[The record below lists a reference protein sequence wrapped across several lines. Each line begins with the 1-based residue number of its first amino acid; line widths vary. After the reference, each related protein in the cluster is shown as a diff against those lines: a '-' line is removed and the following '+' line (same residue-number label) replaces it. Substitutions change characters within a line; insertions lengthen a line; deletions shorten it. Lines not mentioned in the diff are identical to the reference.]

1 MKKLGFGLMRLPL
14 LDESD
19 RSTVDVET
27 VKGMVDRYLERG
39 FTYFDTAHR
48 YHNEASEPA
57 TRKALTERYAREQYV
72 LTNRL
77 P

>member
-1 MKKLGFGLMRLPL
+1 MRLPL

-48 YHNEASEPA
+48 YHDEASEPA

>member
-1 MKKLGFGLMRLPL
+1 MRLPL

-39 FTYFDTAHR
+39 FT
-48 YHNEASEPA
+48 
-57 TRKALTERYAREQYV
+57 
-72 LTNRL
+72 
-77 P
+77 